1 MDEADIKATSSE
13 LKKYALKA
21 PGVKKTPFYEKLKS
35 LVETGPMG

>member
-1 MDEADIKATSSE
+1 MDEADIEATSSE

-21 PGVKKTPFYEKLKS
+21 LGVKKTPFYEKLKS